1 METGR
6 TARTITRI
14 VFEHDREVEEQNLG
28 RSLLEISLEH
38 GIPHVHAC
46 GGNARCSTCRVLVVE
61 GLNNIAPRNEAE
73 QKLAR
78 RKGLEPD
85 IRLAC
90 QTRLSGDVRVRRLVI
105 DQSDVEV
112 ALTEGERTSGAERPV
127 AVLFSDVRGF
137 TTFSEAMLPYDVVHV
152 LNRYFLKTG
161 EAVLQ
166 NGGRIDKYMG
176 DGMMAVFGADGGEP
190 HRVAGDAVRAGL
202 EIFERLDEF
211 NQYLAKHF
219 DKSFRIGV
227 GIHYGEAILGEKG
240 HPRHMQF
247 SALGDTVNLASRIES
262 TCKRVRVN
270 FLISEP
276 VRHLVRDEFQ
286 FGRVFTTE
294 ITGKSGRYRL
304 YEVLGKRLADADSE
318 THSDED
324 AQERRRWMMR
334 LARTELRRCVTRDV
348 APQYLRLVFHDAC
361 TYDVASGSGGPTGS
375 VRYEVDRA
383 EDAFLKPCI
392 DAITAAQECLAGQGV
407 DLSWADLLVI
417 AGAVAIEVCDGPAVE
432 VHPGRRDAA
441 AAEPVGFVPDEHDG
455 EAKLVE
461 RFRRMGLDMRDLVLL
476 SGAHTLGLA
485 HGVPFT
491 EDPFTF
497 DNGFLRRLLDDADD
511 PALGLLET
519 DRLLVKHPAMRRMV
533 EEYARDEQRFFRDFA
548 AAYRKLTRD
557 YELSSASA

>member
-1 METGR
+1 M
-6 TARTITRI
+6 TRI
-14 VFEHDREVEEQNLG
+14 VFEQDREVEEQNLA
-28 RSLLEISLEH
+28 RSLLEISLAH

-61 GLNNIAPRNEAE
+61 GLNNIAPRNDAE

-78 RKGLEPD
+78 RKGLESD

-112 ALTEGERTSGAERPV
+112 ALAEGERTSGAERPV

-190 HRVAGDAVRAGL
+190 RRIAGDAVRAGL
-202 EIFERLDEF
+202 EIFQRLAEF
-211 NQYLAKHF
+211 NQYLSKHF
-219 DKSFRIGV
+219 DRTFRIGV
-227 GIHYGEAILGEKG
+227 GIHYGEAILGEMG

-262 TCKRVRVN
+262 TCKRVRTN

-276 VRHLVRDEFQ
+276 VQQLVRDEFE

-304 YEVLGKRLADADSE
+304 YEVLGTQSGDARA
-318 THSDED
+318 TRAGED
-324 AQERRRWMMR
+324 APERMHWMMR
-334 LARTELRRCVTRDV
+334 LARTELRQCVTRDV
-348 APQYLRLVFHDAC
+348 APQYLRLMFHDAC
-361 TYDVASGSGGPTGS
+361 TYDAASGSGGPTGS

-383 EDAFLKPCI
+383 ENAELKPCI
-392 DAITAAQECLAGQGV
+392 DAITAAQRCLAGQGV
-407 DLSWADLLVI
+407 ALSWADLLVI
-417 AGAVAIEVCDGPAVE
+417 AGAVAIEVCDGPVVE
-432 VHPGRRDAA
+432 VHPGRRDAT
-441 AAEPVGFVPDEHDG
+441 AAEPVGFVPDEHDDDT
-455 EAKLVE
+455 KLVE

-497 DNGFLRRLLDDADD
+497 DNGFFRRLLDDVD
-511 PALGLLET
+511 PSAPGLLDT

-548 AAYRKLTRD
+548 DAYRKLTRD
-557 YELSSASA
+557 YELSSA